1 MFRSTLYCSAL
12 GLFTLVSCQKHY
24 PVEQPTT
31 TTAAAQTQASDRHCL
46 LPQRAPAYLAVTSA
60 EETAASAQPATP
72 VDTAQPDAP
81 APSGSLPTPSNA
93 CIEKAKAIV
102 ATLSLPQKLG
112 QMMQPDRGRIR
123 QVSELSTVGF
133 GSVLSGGGSAPTTG
147 NRASDWANMVGE
159 FRQVSLES
167 PTHIPLIYGVDAV
180 HGHNNVHGAVLF
192 PHNIGLGAA
201 RDPELVERIGRIT
214 AREVRA
220 TQIDWTFAPVTTAA
234 RDERWGRTYEAFG
247 ETQEL
252 AELLAP
258 ALVRG
263 LQGNDLRDPQAVL
276 ATAKHFIGDGYTD
289 RGIDQGNSLLSLER
303 VHTELLPAYKKVI
316 DAGVGSVMASY
327 SSIDGVPM
335 HCHGPLLND
344 TLKGDLG
351 FRGFIVSDWEAIEK
365 LPGSYA
371 EQIEASLLAG
381 VDMIMAPKTHTD
393 FIQVAQTLVPS
404 RVPMERIDDAVTR
417 ILAIKCALGMLD
429 EGHYVRDRSGRI
441 QPDGELVEAFG
452 SAEHREVAREAVQ
465 KSLVLLKND
474 NAALPLKST
483 ESLYVTGTG
492 ANDLGRQCGGWTI
505 TWQGQDGEV
514 TEGTTLVQALQQR
527 LDPSRVRFSRKFDA
541 ALVGDANTVVV
552 VASERPYA
560 EMKGDDATLAL
571 NADDVEAVH
580 KLHALGKRVVFVL
593 MSGRPLILTPVLNH
607 VDAIV
612 AAWLPGTE
620 GAGIADVLLGDRN
633 FHGKLP
639 HTWPRSIEQ
648 VPINVGDANYDP
660 LFPYGFG
667 LTYPTP

>member
-1 MFRSTLYCSAL
+1 MFRSTLYCSAF

-24 PVEQPTT
+24 PVAQPTT
-31 TTAAAQTQASDRHCL
+31 ATAQAQASDRHCV
-46 LPQRAPAYLAVTSA
+46 LPQRPPVYLTVTSSSA
-60 EETAASAQPATP
+60 TAHASAATQGDPAQADSAANAST
-72 VDTAQPDAP
+72 
-81 APSGSLPTPSNA
+81 LPTPSDA
-93 CIEKAKAIV
+93 CIERARALV

-112 QMMQPDRGRIR
+112 QMMQPDRGRVR
-123 QVSELSTVGF
+123 QMTELSTVGF

-147 NRASDWANMVGE
+147 NRVSDWANMVGE
-159 FRQVSLES
+159 FRQTSLDS
-167 PTHIPLIYGVDAV
+167 SSHIPLIYGVDAV
-180 HGHNNVHGAVLF
+180 HGHNNVHGAVIF

-201 RDPELVERIGRIT
+201 RDADLVERIGRIT

-263 LQGNDLRDPQAVL
+263 LQGNDLRAPDAVL
-276 ATAKHFIGDGYTD
+276 ATAKHFIGDGYTLD
-289 RGIDQGNSLLSLER
+289 GVDQGNSLLSLER

-371 EQIEASLLAG
+371 EQLEASILAG

-393 FIQVAQTLVPS
+393 FIQVTQTLVPN
-404 RVPMERIDDAVTR
+404 RIPMERIDDAVTR

-429 EGHYVRDRSGRI
+429 EGRYVRDRSGRL
-441 QPDGELVEAFG
+441 QPDGALVEAFG
-452 SAEHREVAREAVQ
+452 GAEHREVAREAVQ
-465 KSLVLLKND
+465 KSLVLLKNE
-474 NAALPLKST
+474 NAALPLKTT
-483 ESLYVTGTG
+483 EPLYVTGTG

-505 TWQGQDGEV
+505 TWQGQDGEL
-514 TEGTTLVQALQQR
+514 TEGTTLVQALGQR
-527 LDPSRVRFSRKFDA
+527 LDPSLVRFSRKFDA
-541 ALVGDANTVVV
+541 AQVGTANTVLV

-560 EMKGDDATLAL
+560 EMKGDDPTLAL
-571 NADDVEAVH
+571 NADDVEAVQ
-580 KLHALGKRVVFVL
+580 KLHALGKRVVLVL
-593 MSGRPLILTPVLNH
+593 MSGRPLILTPVLDH

-620 GAGIADVLLGDRN
+620 GSGIADVLLGDRN

-639 HTWPRSIEQ
+639 HSWPRTIEQ
-648 VPINVGDANYDP
+648 VPINVGDADYDP